1 MRESIP
7 GQVNKKFPR
16 RRKGSGALKEE
27 IGVQNSQGGGKDKC
41 FMFLF
46 IFFLSLYIC

>member
-7 GQVNKKFPR
+7 RQVDKSSR

-27 IGVQNSQGGGKDKC
+27 MGSGILKEEERTNVFS
-41 FMFLF
+41 F
-46 IFFLSLYIC
+46 FFLYIP